1 MTTSGSN
8 SAETTFQ
15 LLGPQAAAVVERLH
29 SMSDRQFWG
38 TVTRFVAAAIYNRF
52 RGDKTDF
59 TQTPKGKQMLAD
71 KLVALEP
78 DKAAL
83 CYALC
88 RSLGARRVV
97 EAGTSFGV
105 STIYLSSAVR
115 DNVQA
120 SGGGAGVVIGTE
132 HEPAKA
138 EAARRHFDEAG
149 VSEWIDL
156 REGDLRETLKQIDG
170 PVDFML
176 ADIWI
181 PMALPA
187 LKLVAPRMRSGAI
200 VLADNTAQFAKQYA
214 EYLGFVRDPANG
226 FRSLNVP
233 MKGGMEMSVKV
244 G

>member
-1 MTTSGSN
+1 MAESNNNVASDGS
-8 SAETTFQ
+8 Q
-15 LLGPQAAAVVERLH
+15 LLGPRAGTVVQRLH
-29 SMSDRQFWG
+29 AASDRQFWAMAA
-38 TVTRFVAAAIYNRF
+38 RFVLGSIYHRF
-52 RGDKTDF
+52 RGDGTDF
-59 TQTPKGKQMLAD
+59 TVTPRGKRLLSD
-71 KLVALEP
+71 KLVALDP

-83 CYALC
+83 CYLLC

-105 STIYLSSAVR
+105 STIYLASAVR

-120 SGGGAGVVIGTE
+120 TGGDGGIVIGTE

-138 EAARRHFDEAG
+138 AAARQNFDEAG

-156 REGDLRETLKQIDG
+156 REGDLRETLKEIDG

-187 LKLVAPRMRSGAI
+187 LKLVAPRMRRGAI
-200 VLADNTAQFAKQYA
+200 VLADNTIQFARQYA
-214 EYLGFVRDPANG
+214 EYLSYVRDPANG
-226 FRSLNVP
+226 FCSHGILL
-233 MKGGMEMSVKV
+233 KGGLEMSVRIV
-244 G
+244 